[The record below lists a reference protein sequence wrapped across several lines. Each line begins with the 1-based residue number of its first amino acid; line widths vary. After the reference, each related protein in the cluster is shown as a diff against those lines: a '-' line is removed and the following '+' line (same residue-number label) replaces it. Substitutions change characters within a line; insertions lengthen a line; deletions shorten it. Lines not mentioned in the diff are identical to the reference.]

1 MIKNWTVTA
10 RQIRNSGTKR
20 KYIRKGK
27 SYVATSEKGRVVKNG
42 FINHVNYLSDK
53 NRPAHLNTKIH
64 VIYDNAKN
72 ILSSIHQRQ
81 EYRTRNSI
89 RGGGVVNWATS
100 FCLSLPASFDVS
112 KPKWKG
118 VVDQLIQDVS
128 STTGVDV
135 QTIRN
140 HTHAVLHD
148 ESDNIDKHSH
158 VHVLIG
164 NVIDLNVV
172 KSISQKKTLHKIKK
186 GFNTAVRKFWNVDHK
201 SYVPENKNVK
211 NKPLWLARQEKL
223 EKIIEKEIKSE
234 QVLKEYEGKIVN
246 AEKAF
251 KIVLKK
257 LKKIKNLFEKWAF
270 SYLQEQFLISSKLA
284 KPLAEEIESIKN
296 NSESISYEMINKINA
311 VENEKSNAPESA
323 KVTKSF
329 KKISKRKY

>member
-10 RQIRNSGTKR
+10 RQIRNSGVKR
-20 KYIRKGK
+20 KFKKKGS
-27 SYVATSEKGRVVKNG
+27 SYVATSDKGRVVKNG

-53 NRPAHLNTKIH
+53 NRPAHLNTQIH

-135 QTIRN
+135 QTIKN

-148 ESDNIDKHSH
+148 ESKNLDKHSH

-164 NVIDLNVV
+164 NVIELEVV
-172 KSISQKKTLHKIKK
+172 KSISQKKTLQKIKN
-186 GFNTAVRKFWNVDHK
+186 GFNKSVNKFWNVDHN
-201 SYVPENKNVK
+201 SYVPENQNVK
-211 NKPLWLARQEKL
+211 NKPLWVARQEKL
-223 EKIIEKEIKSE
+223 LKLAEQENRSERALAEYHEKI
-234 QVLKEYEGKIVN
+234 
-246 AEKAF
+246 EKAHKGF
-251 KIVLKK
+251 LLLISK
-257 LKKIKNLFEKWAF
+257 LKKIKKSIEKWSF
-270 SYLQEQFLISSKLA
+270 SFLHEQFILAANFATPLA
-284 KPLAEEIESIKN
+284 KELKGLENSSSSTAETLLTAVSKIE
-296 NSESISYEMINKINA
+296 ESMPH
-311 VENEKSNAPESA
+311 APATA
-323 KVTKSF
+323 KVTNKVYRQ
-329 KKISKRKY
+329 KP

>member
-10 RQIRNSGTKR
+10 RQIRNSGVKR
-20 KYIRKGK
+20 KFKRKGNK
-27 SYVATSEKGRVVKNG
+27 YVATSEQGRVVKNG

-53 NRPAHLNTKIH
+53 NRPAHLNTQIH

-128 STTGVDV
+128 ITTGVDV
-135 QTIRN
+135 QTIKN

-148 ESDNIDKHSH
+148 ESQNLDKHSH

-164 NVIDLNVV
+164 NVIELEVV
-172 KSISQKKTLHKIKK
+172 KSISQKKTLQKIKN
-186 GFNTAVRKFWNVDHK
+186 GFNRSVKKFWNVDHNN
-201 SYVPENKNVK
+201 YIPESQNVK

-223 EKIIEKEIKSE
+223 LKLAEQEIRSEKALAEYHEKI
-234 QVLKEYEGKIVN
+234 
-246 AEKAF
+246 EKAHKGF
-251 KIVLKK
+251 SLLISK
-257 LKKIKNLFEKWAF
+257 LKKIKKSIEKWSF
-270 SYLQEQFLISSKLA
+270 SFLREQFILAANFAAPLA
-284 KPLAEEIESIKN
+284 KELKGLESNSRSTAENLLTEVRKIEKT
-296 NSESISYEMINKINA
+296 MPH
-311 VENEKSNAPESA
+311 APATA
-323 KVTKSF
+323 KVTNKVYRQ
-329 KKISKRKY
+329 KP

>member
-10 RQIRNSGTKR
+10 RQIRNSGVKR
-20 KYIRKGK
+20 KFKKKGNK
-27 SYVATSEKGRVVKNG
+27 YVATSDKGRVVKNG

-53 NRPAHLNTKIH
+53 NRPAHLNTQIH

-112 KPKWKG
+112 KAKWKG
-118 VVDQLIQDVS
+118 AVDQLIQDIS
-128 STTGVDV
+128 DTTGIDV

-172 KSISQKKTLHKIKK
+172 KSISQKKTLQKIKT
-186 GFNTAVRKFWNVDHK
+186 GFNSAVRKFWNVDHK

-223 EKIIEKEIKSE
+223 EKIIEKEIKLE

-296 NSESISYEMINKINA
+296 NSESISYEMTSKINA
-311 VENEKSNAPESA
+311 VENEKYNAPESA
-323 KVTKSF
+323 KVTKNL

>member
-10 RQIRNSGTKR
+10 RQIRNSGVKR
-20 KYIRKGK
+20 KFKKKGN
-27 SYVATSEKGRVVKNG
+27 SYFATSDKGRVVKNG

-53 NRPAHLNTKIH
+53 NRPAHLNTQIH

-112 KPKWKG
+112 QAKWKG

-128 STTGVDV
+128 STTGIDV
-135 QTIRN
+135 KTIKT

-164 NVIDLNVV
+164 NVIELEVV
-172 KSISQKKTLHKIKK
+172 KSISQKKTLQKIKN
-186 GFNTAVRKFWNVDHK
+186 GFNKSVKKFWSFDHNN
-201 SYVPENKNVK
+201 YVPENQDVK

-223 EKIIEKEIKSE
+223 LKLAEQEIRSERALAEYHEKIK
-234 QVLKEYEGKIVN
+234 
-246 AEKAF
+246 KAHKGF
-251 KIVLKK
+251 SLLISK
-257 LKKIKNLFEKWAF
+257 LKKIKKSIEKWSF
-270 SYLQEQFLISSKLA
+270 SFLHEQFILAANFATPLA
-284 KPLAEEIESIKN
+284 KELKGLENSSSSTAETLLTAVSKIE
-296 NSESISYEMINKINA
+296 ESMPH
-311 VENEKSNAPESA
+311 APATA
-323 KVTKSF
+323 KVTNKVYRQ
-329 KKISKRKY
+329 KT